1 MLDELVARVYS
12 PEALLRLSQ
21 TQLDGLL
28 LSCIAG
34 RANNADP
41 IASKFVYEDEIVGLY
56 PVGIGM
62 TYQQKMAAD
71 SAVMESWQRLQSGGL
86 IMQRLEEAKGLYEEW
101 ALIGTREGW
110 EAVLR
115 AKGLRL
121 RGHRLVRRHS

>member
-1 MLDELVARVYS
+1 MLDELVTRVSS
-12 PEALLRLSQ
+12 PEELLGLSR

-41 IASKFVYEDEIVGLY
+41 IAAKFVYEDEIVGLY
-56 PVGIGM
+56 PVGIGA
-62 TYQQKMAAD
+62 TFQQRQ
-71 SAVMESWQRLQSGGL
+71 AVDHVLMESWQRLQSGGL